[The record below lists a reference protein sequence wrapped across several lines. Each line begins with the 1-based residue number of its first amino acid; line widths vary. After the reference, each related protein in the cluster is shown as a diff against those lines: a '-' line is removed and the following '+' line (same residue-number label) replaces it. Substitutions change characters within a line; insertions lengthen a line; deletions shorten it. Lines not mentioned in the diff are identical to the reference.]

1 MAAPNPLALLGLCC
15 AAAGFFARSN
25 LLHYLFFLELA
36 LLSVFLGVSGSGG
49 GGGVYVLLAMGAAA
63 VESAVGLSLVVGF
76 FRDQGSTASSSPT
89 LWG

>member
-1 MAAPNPLALLGLCC
+1 MDAHLPLAILGLSC

-36 LLSVFLGVSGSGG
+36 LLSISLGMTASGG
-49 GGGVYVLLAMGAAA
+49 GGGVFVLLVLGAAA
-63 VESAVGLSLVVGF
+63 VESAVGLSLVVGY